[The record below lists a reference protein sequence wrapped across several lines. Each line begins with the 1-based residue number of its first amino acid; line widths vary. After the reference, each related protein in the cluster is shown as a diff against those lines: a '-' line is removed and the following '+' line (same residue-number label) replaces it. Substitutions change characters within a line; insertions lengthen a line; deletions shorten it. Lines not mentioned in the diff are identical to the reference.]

1 MNSQFPMALKIFDPD
16 DIYDPSIL
24 ESFPRQ
30 EASIELFDE
39 NCMFL
44 AGLIKRYRPRT
55 LLEVG
60 VSAGGASALM
70 LHVLDKLGLESELVS
85 VDLQDRW
92 FHNKEFATG
101 WAAKKLYSGKKSW
114 HLHTGKFLPEIIE
127 DLNLEFDFCFLDTA
141 HAVPGEILDYLVV
154 LPFMREGGVVALH
167 DTALCFFDN
176 HSKTFATRILLDT
189 AVGKKIIPPRLS
201 EKDANLGAFEI
212 TADTYKYVRNVFSVL
227 CMPWGY
233 LLDRRQ
239 LQIYQEFFLRYYG
252 PQAAEWFAKVA
263 EWNTA
268 HFIKSFRKVIKQG
281 NRRPDNLPS

>member
-1 MNSQFPMALKIFDPD
+1 MNAQFPMTLKMFDPD

-24 ESFPRQ
+24 ESFPRE

-44 AGLIKRYRPRT
+44 AGLLKRYRPKT

-60 VSAGGASALM
+60 VSAGGSSALM
-70 LHVLDKLGLESELVS
+70 LHVLDQLGLESELVS

-92 FHNKEFATG
+92 FHNKKFPTG
-101 WAAKKLYSGKKSW
+101 WAAKKLYPGKKNW

-141 HAVPGEILDYLVV
+141 HAIPGEILDYLVV

-167 DTALCFFDN
+167 DTALYFFND
-176 HSKTFATRILLDT
+176 HYKAFATRILLDT
-189 AVGKKIIPPRLS
+189 AVGKKITPPRLS

-212 TADTYKYVRNVFSVL
+212 TADTYTYVGNVFSVL

-239 LQIYQEFFLRYYG
+239 FQIYHDFFLRYYG
-252 PQAAEWFAKVA
+252 SEVAQWFSHVW
-263 EWNTA
+263 EWNSA
-268 HFIKSFRKVIKQG
+268 HFINKFRKVLKRG
-281 NRRPDNLPS
+281 G